1 MKTKITLGLIA
12 AACIFLSSCEQFGNS
27 VVPSGSITEQVK
39 NESNFDGISVSHAFN
54 VYITFTEATESIRIE
69 ANENL
74 HEYIEVKKSGSTL
87 SIGLKDNI
95 NIRRGSATLNA
106 YISAKNMS
114 DFKAS
119 GASNIYM
126 QNSLIE
132 NDVFIDLSGASN
144 FSGYIE
150 VSHLKAN
157 ISGASDLKL
166 TGIAKEVEFDA
177 SGASNL
183 NDYGLTIT
191 NFEASLSGAS
201 SAHIT
206 VNNELFIEA
215 SGASDVHY
223 KGTGIV
229 KRQNLSGA
237 SNIRKVD

>member
-12 AACIFLSSCEQFGNS
+12 ALCILLSSCEQFGNS
-27 VVPSGSITEQVK
+27 VVPSGSITEQAK
-39 NESNFDGISVSHAFN
+39 NISDFDGISASHAFN

-74 HEYIEVKKSGSTL
+74 HEYIEVKKNGGIL

-106 YISAKNMS
+106 YISAIS
-114 DFKAS
+114 LTDFDAS
-119 GASNIYM
+119 GASNIYL

-132 NDVFIDLSGASN
+132 NNVYVDLSGASN
-144 FSGYIE
+144 LSGYVE
-150 VSHLKAN
+150 VRQLTAD
-157 ISGASDLKL
+157 ISGASNLEL
-166 TGIAKEVEFDA
+166 TGIAKDVEFDA

-183 NDYGLTIT
+183 NDYGLSIT
-191 NFEASLSGAS
+191 NFDADLSGAS
-201 SAHIT
+201 NAYVT

-215 SGASDVHY
+215 SGASNVSY
-223 KGTGIV
+223 KGNGIV
-229 KRQNLSGA
+229 KRQDLSGA